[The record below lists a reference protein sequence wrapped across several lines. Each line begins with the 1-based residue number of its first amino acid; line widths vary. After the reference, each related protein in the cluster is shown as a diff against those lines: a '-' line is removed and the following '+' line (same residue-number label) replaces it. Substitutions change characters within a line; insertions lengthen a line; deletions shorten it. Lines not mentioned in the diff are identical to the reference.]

1 MNLDS
6 IRSEAMRLETTVNIY
21 FKCNVNYDDTCKD
34 NAFELLQQ
42 QQNFTPTIFFL
53 QSEILDLADC

>member
-1 MNLDS
+1 MNLDC

-34 NAFELLQQ
+34 NAFAPSATTTKFYS
-42 QQNFTPTIFFL
+42 NN
-53 QSEILDLADC
+53 ILSAK